1 VKFLQPGDISEALD
15 LKSRH
20 PEAVPLAGGTDL
32 MVDLNFDR
40 DRPRAIMDLGRV
52 EELRG
57 WERDDGAIVLGA
69 GVTYTQLIDEV
80 GGDLPGLRRA
90 SRTVGSPQ
98 IRNRGTLGGNLG
110 TASAAGDALPPL
122 LAAGARVDV
131 ASVRGHRRLRVE
143 DFLVG
148 PKQNALAP
156 DELITSV
163 RTHAARGPQQFCKIG
178 TRNAM
183 VIAVATFALALDPV
197 GRSVGTGVG
206 SAGPVTFRAK
216 HAESF
221 MGAVLEEQQLWD
233 SRAPLPESAAERF
246 GALVAEAASPIDDVR
261 GTAAYRRH
269 ALTVVARRALTWA
282 WDEYGGRS

>member
-80 GGDLPGLRRA
+80 GRDLPGLRRA

-122 LAAGARVDV
+122 LAAGAWVDV
-131 ASVRGHRRLRVE
+131 ASVRGRRRLSVE

-148 PKQNALAP
+148 PKKNALAP

-163 RTHAARGPQQFCKIG
+163 RTDAARGPQQFCKIG

-183 VIAVATFALALDPV
+183 VIAVATFALTLDPV

-269 ALTVVARRALTWA
+269 ALTIMARRALTWA

>member
-1 VKFLQPGDISEALD
+1 VKFLQPGDISEALE
-15 LKSRH
+15 LKSRY
-20 PEAVPLAGGTDL
+20 PDAVPLAGGTDL

-40 DRPRAIMDLGRV
+40 ERPPAIMDLGRV

-57 WERDDGAIVLGA
+57 WERDDGVVVLGA

-80 GGDLPGLRRA
+80 GGDLPGLRGA

-110 TASAAGDALPPL
+110 TASAAGDALPSL
-122 LAAGARVDV
+122 LAAGAQVEV
-131 ASVRGHRRLRVE
+131 ASVRGRRRLSVE

-148 PKQNALAP
+148 PKKNALAP
-156 DELITSV
+156 DELIMSV
-163 RTHAARGPQQFCKIG
+163 RTDAARGPQQFCKIG

-183 VIAVATFALALDPV
+183 VISVATFALSLDPV

-206 SAGPVTFRAK
+206 SAGPITFRATD
-216 HAESF
+216 AESD
-221 MGAVLEEQQLWD
+221 MGAVLEEQELWD
-233 SRAPLPESAAERF
+233 SRAPLPQSAAERF
-246 GALVAEAASPIDDVR
+246 GALVAQAASPIDDVR

-269 ALTVVARRALTWA
+269 SLAIIARRALTWA

>member
-1 VKFLQPGDISEALD
+1 VKFLQPGDIHEALEM
-15 LKSRH
+15 KSQY

-32 MVDLNFDR
+32 MVELNFDR
-40 DRPRAIMDLGRV
+40 ERPPAIMDLGRV
-52 EELRG
+52 EEVRG
-57 WERDDGAIVLGA
+57 WERDDGVVVLGA
-69 GVTYTQLIDEV
+69 GITYTQLIDDV

-90 SRTVGSPQ
+90 SRTIGSPQ

-122 LAAGARVDV
+122 LASGAQVEV
-131 ASVRGHRRLRVE
+131 ASVGGRRSMSVE

-148 PKQNALAP
+148 PKKNALAP
-156 DELITSV
+156 GELITSV
-163 RTHAARGPQQFCKIG
+163 RTDGARGPQQFCKIG

-183 VIAVATFALALDPV
+183 VISVATFALSLDPV

-206 SAGPVTFRAK
+206 SAGPVTFRATD
-216 HAESF
+216 AESF
-221 MGAVLEEQQLWD
+221 MSAVLEEQALWD

-261 GTAAYRRH
+261 GTAAYRLH
-269 ALTVVARRALTWA
+269 ALAIISRRALIWA